1 MLSVSRKVSKTMK
14 STDNTVFVRFTP
26 PSSDV
31 NRWHLEEFFSQ
42 VGPIKKCS
50 VIASKDKGGLGYGF
64 VKFVSQQDAE
74 AAAKQCNDAFLAVGS
89 DKYRLKVSLASAPN
103 QPDKQKNQELEK
115 EKDGKYAEHEQAAI
129 SPETSSP
136 DVIQKQLP
144 PTVEQEA
151 ELMIKRKRTSRVIV
165 RNLSFYADEKHV
177 KAVLEK
183 EFGPVV
189 ELTLPRVNETLHR
202 GFCFVTFESAAHARK
217 ATEARAA
224 PLIIKKRAVA
234 IDFAMPKAVHQR
246 AKDAK
251 DDSES
256 GSDEEAE
263 ESDEEGDF
271 KEHDDHDTND
281 EHHVE
286 GIEVDC
292 DEGAGNNDDDVDD
305 HDVDSE
311 NGEKASGTSPAKKP
325 RREPPEVDEGVTQRK
340 TVFVRNLPF
349 DTTRNDIFQLLRK
362 FGHIDSVYPVMDKET
377 GVFKGTAFCSFRDS
391 DAANRALEAASSSGD
406 FQSQRDLQ
414 VEGEGLHVRG
424 RRVFMDMAVD
434 KQTASTLTLE
444 KKDGTK
450 TAGRD
455 RRCLYLA
462 SEGYVASQSAD
473 SSKPDPQAWESL
485 PESDQL
491 KRQRALT
498 EKTTKLKSPLFFV
511 NPLRLSIRN
520 LAKHVDEAALKGL
533 CVKALR
539 NGLNKKLVKPEDQV
553 AYWRANAGL
562 SARDV
567 MNKISEAKELGN
579 ESFIPDFSEQ
589 NVKKYIPSVFID
601 RDFSANKKEKGVSRG
616 FGFVDFTHHA
626 HALACLRE
634 MNNNPSYSAE
644 FVPNGK
650 RASQI
655 KTNTKR
661 KKKGASPDDAFE
673 GNQSRVPRLIVEFT
687 VENKVKAQQ
696 QIANRAKQQ
705 ANVETQKVVDVGKAQ
720 EEKKEKKKKHRGAL
734 QREKKRKQR
743 EGAGYVDTKEGKTD
757 PAAKH
762 DVDESPE
769 YKLKGRVKGKPP
781 KKQKVD
787 AEDQTF
793 EALVRNYT
801 ATFTTTETSSKR
813 DVEEGKSRVEDRRWF
828 E

>member
-1 MLSVSRKVSKTMK
+1 MK

-50 VIASKDKGGLGYGF
+50 VISSKDKGGLGYGF

-74 AAAKQCNDAFLAVGS
+74 AAAKQCNDAFLAVDS
-89 DKYRLKVSLASAPN
+89 NKYRLKVTLASAQN
-103 QPDKQKNQELEK
+103 QPDKQKHHELEK
-115 EKDGKYAEHEQAAI
+115 VKDGKKLDGPELEKAK
-129 SPETSSP
+129 SPETSSL
-136 DVIQKQLP
+136 VAIEKQSP
-144 PTVEQEA
+144 PTVEQQT

-217 ATEARAA
+217 ATEARTA

-256 GSDEEAE
+256 GSEEEAE
-263 ESDEEGDF
+263 ETEEEIDN
-271 KEHDDHDTND
+271 KEQNDNEIDD
-281 EHHVE
+281 EHQ
-286 GIEVDC
+286 IEAMEVGD
-292 DEGAGNNDDDVDD
+292 DESAATSDDSVDD
-305 HDVDSE
+305 HEVDSE
-311 NGEKASGTSPAKKP
+311 NGEEGNGTPPAKKP
-325 RREPPEVDEGVTQRK
+325 RREPPEVDEGVTHRK

-362 FGHIDSVYPVMDKET
+362 FGHIESIYPVMDKDT

-414 VEGEGLHVRG
+414 VEGDGLHVRG
-424 RRVFMDMAVD
+424 RRVFMDIAVD

-444 KKDGTK
+444 KKDGAKST
-450 TAGRD
+450 GRD

-462 SEGYVASQSAD
+462 SEGYVASQTAD
-473 SSKPDPQAWESL
+473 SSKPDPLAWESL

-498 EKTTKLKSPLFFV
+498 EKTTKLKSPLFFI

-533 CVKALR
+533 CVKALH
-539 NGLNKKLVKPEDQV
+539 NGLKKRLVKSEDQV
-553 AYWRANAGL
+553 AYWRAKDGL
-562 SARDV
+562 SAREV
-567 MNKISEAKELGN
+567 MNKISEAKQLGN
-579 ESFIPDFSEQ
+579 DSIIPEFNEQ

-601 RDFSANKKEKGVSRG
+601 RDFSANKKEKGASRG

-634 MNNNPSYSAE
+634 MNNNPTYSPE
-644 FVPNGK
+644 YVPNGK
-650 RASQI
+650 RATQI
-655 KTNTKR
+655 KTDSKR
-661 KKKGASPDDAFE
+661 KKKGVLPDDASE
-673 GNQSRVPRLIVEFT
+673 GIGSRVPRLIVEFT
-687 VENKVKAQQ
+687 VENKAKAQQ
-696 QIANRAKQQ
+696 QITNRAKQQ
-705 ANVETQKVVDVGKAQ
+705 ANIETQKMELTTRAQ

-743 EGAGYVDTKEGKTD
+743 EGAGHLDTNEENAVT
-757 PAAKH
+757 AEEH
-762 DVDESPE
+762 DVHELPE
-769 YKLKGRVKGKPP
+769 NKLKEKVKGKPP

-801 ATFTTTETSSKR
+801 ATFTKSETSSTR
-813 DVEEGKSRVEDRRWF
+813 EVGQAKSRVEERRWF